1 MKLTALFVT
10 VLLALSICA
19 FAQGGGGGG
28 GGARQDRV
36 GPAVA
41 GLGLSEAQITSL
53 RDISTKFRTDS
64 RAIMQETGTDAE
76 KQTKVDALKATATT
90 AIKDVLKAV
99 TPAIEA
105 AKQDE
110 VVTAL
115 LASRGRGGA
124 PGGGAPTTGAP
135 GARNNR
141 GGFGGFGI
149 MGLMAQLDLTPEQQ
163 TKIDEINKANQ
174 AKLLEDINK
183 ELTEAQ
189 RTKLKEINVPRAPRP
204 TTP

>member
-1 MKLTALFVT
+1 MKFKALFVT
-10 VLLALSICA
+10 VLLLALSICVY
-19 FAQGGGGGG
+19 AQGPGGG

-41 GLGLSEAQITSL
+41 GLGLSEAQITSI

-64 RAIMQETGTDAE
+64 RAAMQGNGTDAE
-76 KQTKVDALKATATT
+76 KQTAVDALKATATT

-124 PGGGAPTTGAP
+124 PGGG
-135 GARNNR
+135 RNNR
-141 GGFGGFGI
+141 GFGGFGI
-149 MGLMAQLDLTPEQQ
+149 MGLMSQLDLIPEQQ